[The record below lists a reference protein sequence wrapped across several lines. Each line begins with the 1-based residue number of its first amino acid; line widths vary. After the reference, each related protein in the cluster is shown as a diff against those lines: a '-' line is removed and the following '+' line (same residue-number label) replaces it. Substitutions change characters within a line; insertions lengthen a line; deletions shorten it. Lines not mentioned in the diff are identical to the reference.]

1 MAAFWYN
8 VLCLDCSLSLLGTSP
23 QSQVGKST
31 VFTLRTLPVG
41 EFPRWNPGE
50 HATGL
55 EQCDLPNQGREK
67 RCLILRPRD
76 RPDVGEQD
84 LLGAQRESSEWT
96 PERDMGALFRMAC
109 VLPTPGILK
118 RAHGLGP
125 ALRNKDVY

>member
-1 MAAFWYN
+1 MIYC
-8 VLCLDCSLSLLGTSP
+8 VDCSLSLLGTSP
-23 QSQVGKST
+23 QSQVGRSI

-41 EFPRWNPGE
+41 EFPGWNPGE
-50 HATGL
+50 HVIGL

-96 PERDMGALFRMAC
+96 PERDMGALFQMAC
-109 VLPTPGILK
+109 VLPTPGIL
-118 RAHGLGP
+118 RPSPREQGCVLTGGAN
-125 ALRNKDVY
+125 AEVW